1 VADPDPS
8 ATPEAPPASSPP
20 PAAANTTTQT
30 ITQVQVSTCVS
41 HCSGD
46 TQVQQASQ
54 DNTTVQA
61 VGPPVR
67 SDGGTGLAPGP
78 PAHHRSSTTN
88 GGGSTGD
95 GSTPS
100 PAPQPGVTQVQVGCV
115 EHCYGKTTLDHSGL
129 TLAQIEQLLGQLQ
142 APSPPTATAAAGG
155 EQNGT
160 QQSAAQSESGQG
172 NQSQL
177 ATQRNATV
185 QVAPAQGGDGDGAA
199 PATDAA
205 PVAVNQTAQGVVQL
219 QVGCIFYCS
228 GTQQTQAA
236 EQSTTTVQSVNGGGA
251 AVANTVSRGVW
262 QVQVGCV
269 AWCYNAV
276 ETQTAGASDST
287 EVAVAPPPGSPAET
301 SGDVAPPSGPAPG
314 RAQSPT
320 VPGGGRSRPSG
331 GAPLEVPGAGV
342 ARGPHHPLPR
352 AQRVSV
358 VAVSVSALAQV
369 GGGEAVTSVVT
380 SRTVHTEVARR
391 AGHGGGLR
399 RAAAPAQPAP
409 SAIAGPAAVAATST
423 ALPTLDLALILA
435 GVLALV
441 VMGFA
446 TRRWSEV
453 G

>member
-1 VADPDPS
+1 M
-8 ATPEAPPASSPP
+8 
-20 PAAANTTTQT
+20 
-30 ITQVQVSTCVS
+30 S

-61 VGPPVR
+61 VGPPVP
-67 SDGGTGLAPGP
+67 SDGGSGLAPGP
-78 PAHHRSSTTN
+78 PAHHRSSTAN
-88 GGGSTGD
+88 GGGSAANRGGTSGD
-95 GSTPS
+95 GSTLS
-100 PAPQPGVTQVQVGCV
+100 AAPQPGVTQVQVGCV

-142 APSPPTATAAAGG
+142 APSPPIATPAAGG

-160 QQSAAQSESGQG
+160 QQSAAQSETGQG
-172 NQSQL
+172 NQSQV
-177 ATQRNATV
+177 ATQSNATV

-236 EQSTTTVQSVNGGGA
+236 QQSTTTVQSVNSGGA
-251 AVANTVSRGVW
+251 GAANTVSQGVW

-287 EVAVAPPPGSPAET
+287 EVAVAPPPGSPAQA
-301 SGDVAPPSGPAPG
+301 SGDAAPPSGPAPG
-314 RAQSPT
+314 PGPAQSPT
-320 VPGGGRSRPSG
+320 VPGGARSRPSG
-331 GAPLEVPGAGV
+331 GAPLEVPGSGV
-342 ARGPHHPLPR
+342 GGGSHDPPSDAR
-352 AQRVSV
+352 RVTAEAVS
-358 VAVSVSALAQV
+358 VSVSALAQV
-369 GGGEAVTSVVT
+369 GGGEALASVAT
-380 SRTVHTEVARR
+380 SRTVQTEVPRR
-391 AGHGGGLR
+391 LRHGGGLR
-399 RAAAPAQPAP
+399 GVAAPAQPAP
-409 SAIAGPAAVAATST
+409 PAIAGPGAIAATST
-423 ALPTLDLALILA
+423 ALPTLDLTLALA
-435 GVLALV
+435 GVLVLV
-441 VMGFA
+441 AIGFA
-446 TRRWSEV
+446 ARSWSEV

>member
-1 VADPDPS
+1 
-8 ATPEAPPASSPP
+8 
-20 PAAANTTTQT
+20 
-30 ITQVQVSTCVS
+30 VS

-61 VGPPVR
+61 VGPPVP
-67 SDGGTGLAPGP
+67 SDGGSGLAPGP
-78 PAHHRSSTTN
+78 PAHHRSSTAN
-88 GGGSTGD
+88 GGGSAGNRGGTNGD
-95 GSTPS
+95 GSTLS
-100 PAPQPGVTQVQVGCV
+100 AAPQPGVTQVQVGCV
-115 EHCYGKTTLDHSGL
+115 EHCYGHTTLDHSGL

-142 APSPPTATAAAGG
+142 APSPPIATPVAGG

-160 QQSAAQSESGQG
+160 QQSAAQSETGQG
-172 NQSQL
+172 NQSQV
-177 ATQRNATV
+177 ATQSNATV

-236 EQSTTTVQSVNGGGA
+236 QQSTTTAQSVSSGGA
-251 AVANTVSRGVW
+251 GAANTVSRGVW

-287 EVAVAPPPGSPAET
+287 EVAVAPPPGAPAQA
-301 SGDVAPPSGPAPG
+301 SGDAAPPSGPGPEQ
-314 RAQSPT
+314 AQSPT
-320 VPGGGRSRPSG
+320 VPGSARSRPSG

-342 ARGPHHPLPR
+342 GRGSDDPPSDPR
-352 AQRVSV
+352 RVTAEAVS
-358 VAVSVSALAQV
+358 VSVSALAQV
-369 GGGEAVTSVVT
+369 GGGEALASVAT
-380 SRTVHTEVARR
+380 SRTVRTEVPRR
-391 AGHGGGLR
+391 LSHGGGLQG
-399 RAAAPAQPAP
+399 AAAPAQPAP
-409 SAIAGPAAVAATST
+409 PPIAEPGAIAATST
-423 ALPTLDLALILA
+423 ALPTLDLTLALA
-435 GVLALV
+435 GVLVLV
-441 VMGFA
+441 AIGFA
-446 TRRWSEV
+446 ARSWSEV